1 MAKSFMSS
9 TVSSRVCLSYY
20 KNMKL
25 CNLPFYCP
33 DCYLFISDTVFKVQF
48 SFLSPEHIVITPHE
62 IVWKSAAVQFKHPH
76 HRIFQVNLWFFR

>member
-25 CNLPFYCP
+25 CNIPFYCP

-48 SFLSPEHIVITPHE
+48 SFPSSEHIIATPHE
-62 IVWKSAAVQFKHPH
+62 ILRKSATVEF
-76 HRIFQVNLWFFR
+76 